1 MWEKIPFLI
10 IRTTNDECF
19 FHTSLDLEATVYYK
33 YVSKGFDEYLKSII
47 YVYVWPYCRYKKGER
62 IELASFMEYCKP
74 GCPVDLLAAEH
85 AVVEGGRQW
94 LRHKLKHVEAAE

>member
-1 MWEKIPFLI
+1 MWEKNTIFDYQ
-10 IRTTNDECF
+10 NDECF
-19 FHTSLDLEATVYYK
+19 FHASLDLEATVYYK